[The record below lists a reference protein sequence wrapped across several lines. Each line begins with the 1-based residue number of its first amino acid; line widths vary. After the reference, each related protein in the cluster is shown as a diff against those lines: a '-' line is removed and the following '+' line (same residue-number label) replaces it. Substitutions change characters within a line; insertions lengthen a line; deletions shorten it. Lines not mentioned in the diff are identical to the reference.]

1 MECVFQDF
9 CTAIRLAENQMR
21 VCGKQMWNS
30 SDAYLQSRQ
39 GHAATLS
46 SQYLSTASSAQKS
59 TDTSNESGL
68 HMNCSRNSISMPF
81 SFNRENTISK
91 RPEVVAQRDA
101 STDKTAVHF
110 RSSVGG
116 CISEN
121 RTSLNAKAGLHVCRP
136 TACVALMS
144 PMPAVS
150 SPTKH
155 DRYIC
160 WFSFRI
166 ETVQVTSLAM
176 RMAPSP

>member
-1 MECVFQDF
+1 MSGRFSLR
-9 CTAIRLAENQMR
+9 CTLLKR
-21 VCGKQMWNS
+21 VCGPQMWNS
-30 SDAYLQSRQ
+30 SDACLQSRQ

-59 TDTSNESGL
+59 TDTFTESGL

-116 CISEN
+116 RISEN
-121 RTSLNAKAGLHVCRP
+121 RTSLNAKAGLHVCWA
-136 TACVALMS
+136 TACITLTR
-144 PMPAVS
+144 PIPPVS
-150 SPTKH
+150 SPNMH
-155 DRYIC
+155 DRNIC
-160 WFSFRI
+160 RA
-166 ETVQVTSLAM
+166 VC
-176 RMAPSP
+176 